1 MDKTIMI
8 LIKFA
13 EKYEYVKMAKEGKL
27 YMNSIGCY
35 KEIEEEVKY
44 LRKDESEGICRNY
57 QPNKNKLIINNMII
71 DPEHIEGSI
80 KVSKN
85 KDLKKHIYCMYSLYY
100 QNDSISHKDLI
111 IDKKVKEFGE
121 WFLLINDV
129 SEFLQRVSK
138 KLKTLN
144 VDFKGKLVEYKDLNK
159 YNGKVDLFTKNA
171 NYAYQK
177 EYRIVLDCYNED
189 PYILDIGDISDIS
202 KIGQTKD
209 IFNMIK
215 IEEKI

>member
-13 EKYEYVKMAKEGKL
+13 EKYEYVKMAQEGKL

-35 KEIEEEVKY
+35 KKIEEEVKY